1 MVWRSKRR
9 RQRKRCHA
17 IACNGALVSPR
28 LAVLVLVAWAESKK
42 NNKYLQATEVRPA
55 EYHEVEEF
63 HHGDD
68 DGTPVNVA
76 SPASTKKML
85 SPASVVPI
93 DDDNDY

>member
-1 MVWRSKRR
+1 M
-9 RQRKRCHA
+9 
-17 IACNGALVSPR
+17 
-28 LAVLVLVAWAESKK
+28 
-42 NNKYLQATEVRPA
+42 RPA